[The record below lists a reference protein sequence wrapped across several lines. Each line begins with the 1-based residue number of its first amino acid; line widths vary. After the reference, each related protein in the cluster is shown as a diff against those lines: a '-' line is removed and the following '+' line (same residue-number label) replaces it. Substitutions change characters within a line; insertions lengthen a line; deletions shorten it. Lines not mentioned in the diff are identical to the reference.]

1 MTKAQLVRAQ
11 SITKTAFVNKDK
23 LMQNPS
29 APQEPICAHVFVSGK
44 VQGVGYRYSTVNEAR
59 RLGVN
64 GWVRNL
70 PDGRVEA
77 VFEGS
82 RKVVEEIIHWC
93 YKGPT
98 AAVVKDVAV
107 EYEEPEG
114 LRGFETRR

>member
-1 MTKAQLVRAQ
+1 
-11 SITKTAFVNKDK
+11 
-23 LMQNPS
+23 MQNPS
-29 APQEPICAHVFVSGK
+29 APQEQIRVHVFVSGR
-44 VQGVGYRYSTVNEAR
+44 VQGVGYRYSTVNEAQ

-82 RKVVEEIIHWC
+82 RKLVEEIIRWC
-93 YKGPT
+93 HKGPT

-107 EYEEPEG
+107 EDEELEG
-114 LRGFETRR
+114 LRGFETSR

>member
-1 MTKAQLVRAQ
+1 MIGEAV
-11 SITKTAFVNKDK
+11 VNKDK
-23 LMQNPS
+23 LMPNPS
-29 APQEPICAHVFVSGK
+29 PLHEQIRAHVFVSGR
-44 VQGVGYRYSTVNEAR
+44 VQGVGYRYFTVNEAR

-82 RKVVEEIIHWC
+82 RKLVEEIISWC
-93 YKGPT
+93 HKGST

-114 LRGFETRR
+114 LREFETRR

>member
-1 MTKAQLVRAQ
+1 MP
-11 SITKTAFVNKDK
+11 
-23 LMQNPS
+23 NPL
-29 APQEPICAHVFVSGK
+29 PLHEHIRAHVFISGR

-70 PDGRVEA
+70 ADDRVEA
-77 VFEGS
+77 VFEGT
-82 RKVVEEIIHWC
+82 REIVEEIISWC
-93 YKGPT
+93 HKGPT

-107 EYEEPEG
+107 EYETPEG

>member
-1 MTKAQLVRAQ
+1 MPK
-11 SITKTAFVNKDK
+11 
-23 LMQNPS
+23 PS
-29 APQEPICAHVFVSGK
+29 APQEPIRAHVFVSGK
-44 VQGVGYRYSTVNEAR
+44 VQGVGYPYSTVNEAR

-82 RKVVEEIIHWC
+82 RKVVEEIIYWC
-93 YKGPT
+93 HKGST

-107 EYEEPEG
+107 EYEELEG
-114 LRGFETRR
+114 LPRFETRR

>member
-1 MTKAQLVRAQ
+1 MPNQ
-11 SITKTAFVNKDK
+11 SPLHEHIR
-23 LMQNPS
+23 
-29 APQEPICAHVFVSGK
+29 AHVFISGR

-70 PDGRVEA
+70 ADGRVEA
-77 VFEGS
+77 VFEGMQEI
-82 RKVVEEIIHWC
+82 VEEIISWC
-93 YKGPT
+93 HKGPT

-107 EYEEPEG
+107 EYEELEG